1 LSCTKSGELHMAT
14 KKPRRIETFQILDL
28 IVEIARLKYV
38 LQEDEDDDEVIEQL
52 EELNAKLV
60 ELLDRLVA
68 LQ

>member
-1 LSCTKSGELHMAT
+1 MT
-14 KKPRRIETFQILDL
+14 KKPKAPKRIETFQILDL
-28 IVEIARLKYV
+28 MQAIHHAKSS
-38 LQEDEDDDEVIEQL
+38 DEDDWDSDEQYESHM